1 MTTGLRWALIG
12 ASTIARERIVA
23 AIRAAGGNIV
33 AVQSGNLERAEA
45 FAADFALPLA
55 TQHLAEAVANADA
68 VYISSTNA
76 QHCAQTLQALDT
88 GCHVLCEKPI
98 AIDLA
103 DARRMIAAAG
113 AAGRILAVNHH
124 LRHNAVHRKIRDC
137 IVSGQIGTPRAVII
151 SNAGWLP
158 GHLRGWRLSGPGAG
172 IVLDKTVHDIDLLR
186 FLLASDPRSVSAAF
200 SGPNG
205 EPPHAIMGIL
215 DFGPTLS
222 AQFHDDF
229 DAPFGQTRLEVIG
242 DAGRL
247 IAEDCLSGRP
257 AGSLT
262 LHDQS
267 GPHILSIAHH
277 DPYAALIDNFQQAA
291 RNGAPIAASG
301 RDGAIALATAL
312 AAIQSATTG
321 SRTQIENLP

>member
-12 ASTIARERIVA
+12 ASTIAHERMVA
-23 AIRAAGGNIV
+23 AIRTAGGSIV
-33 AVQSGNLERAEA
+33 AVQSGNIERAKT
-45 FAADFALPLA
+45 FAAEFALPLA
-55 TQHLAEAVANADA
+55 TQHLAEAMTNADA

-76 QHCAQTLQALDT
+76 QHCAQALLALDA

-98 AIDLA
+98 ATDLA
-103 DARRMIAAAG
+103 DAHRMIAAAG

-137 IVSGQIGTPRAVII
+137 IAAGHIGTPRAVTI

-158 GHLRGWRLSGPGAG
+158 AHLRGWRLSGPGAG
-172 IVLDKTVHDIDLLR
+172 IALDKTVHDIDLLR
-186 FLLASDPRSVSAAF
+186 FLLASDPQWVSATL

-205 EPPHAIMGIL
+205 EPPHAIMGML
-215 DFGPTLS
+215 DFGPNLS
-222 AQFHDDF
+222 ALFHDDF
-229 DAPFGQTRLEVIG
+229 DAPFGRTRLEVIG

-247 IAEDCLSGRP
+247 IADDCLSGRP

-267 GPHILSIAHH
+267 GFHILPITHH
-277 DPYAALIDNFQQAA
+277 DPYAALIDNFHQAV
-291 RNGAPIAASG
+291 RNGSPIAASG

-321 SRTQIENLP
+321 SRTPIENLP

>member
-1 MTTGLRWALIG
+1 MSAGLRWALIG
-12 ASTIARERIVA
+12 ASTIARERMVT
-23 AIRAAGGNIV
+23 AIRTAGGTIT
-33 AVQSGNLERAEA
+33 AVQSGNLDRAIA
-45 FAADFALPLA
+45 FASDFAVPLA
-55 TQHLAEAVANADA
+55 TDHVAEAVANADA
-68 VYISSTNA
+68 VYVSSINA
-76 QHCAQTLQALDT
+76 SHCADAMQALDA

-98 AIDLA
+98 AVDLD
-103 DARRMIAAAG
+103 DARRMIAAAD

-124 LRHNAVHRKIRDC
+124 LRHNAVHRKIRDS
-137 IVSGQIGTPRAVII
+137 IASGQIGTLRAVTI

-172 IVLDKTVHDIDLLR
+172 IALDKTVHDIDLLR
-186 FLLASDPRSVSAAF
+186 FLLASEPRSVSATL
-200 SGPNG
+200 SGPDG
-205 EPPHAIMGIL
+205 EPPHAIMGML
-215 DFGPTLS
+215 DFGSNLS

-267 GPHILSIAHH
+267 GSHILPIAHH
-277 DPYAALIDNFQQAA
+277 DPYAALIDNFHQAV
-291 RNGAPIAASG
+291 RNNAPIAASG

-321 SRTQIENLP
+321 SRTEVENL

>member
-1 MTTGLRWALIG
+1 MTTDLRWALIG
-12 ASTIARERIVA
+12 ASTIARERMVA
-23 AIRAAGGNIV
+23 AIRAAGGSIV
-33 AVQSGNLERAEA
+33 AVQSGNIERAKT

-55 TQHLAEAVANADA
+55 TQHLAEAMADADA

-76 QHCAQTLQALDT
+76 QHCAQALQAIDA

-98 AIDLA
+98 AINLDE
-103 DARRMIAAAG
+103 ARRMIAAADE
-113 AAGRILAVNHH
+113 AGRILAVNHH

-137 IVSGQIGTPRAVII
+137 IVLGQIGTPRAVTI

-158 GHLRGWRLSGPGAG
+158 EHLRGWRLTGSGAG
-172 IVLDKTVHDIDLLR
+172 IALDKTVHDIDLLR
-186 FLLASDPRSVSAAF
+186 FLLTADPHSVTATL
-200 SGPNG
+200 SGPKG
-205 EPPHAIMGIL
+205 ELPHAIMGIL
-215 DFGPTLS
+215 DFGSNLS

-267 GPHILSIAHH
+267 GPHIVPIMHH
-277 DPYAALIDNFQQAA
+277 DAYAVLVDNFHQAV

-312 AAIQSATTG
+312 AAVQSATTG
-321 SRTQIENLP
+321 CRTPIENLP